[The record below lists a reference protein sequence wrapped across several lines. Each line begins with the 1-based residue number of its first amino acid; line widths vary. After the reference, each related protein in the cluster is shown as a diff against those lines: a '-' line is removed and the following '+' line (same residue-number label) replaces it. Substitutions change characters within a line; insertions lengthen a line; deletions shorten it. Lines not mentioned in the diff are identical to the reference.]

1 MVEYWLEGYKYI
13 IAVRKTRKDPIITKL
28 FASIYYKILKI
39 FVTKNFPKGGFDVVL
54 ADKRLLKY
62 FQNSGKNINPSLLA
76 HWLGFKPKIIQYDR
90 LERKF
95 GKSRWTFKKQIVLFM
110 DSILGFSVSPI
121 RFILSIGLLISL
133 LSFSYFLVIIVN
145 AYLGKIDVRGFATIV
160 ALITF
165 LFGVVISMLGIIGE
179 YIWRT
184 LSQARG
190 RPQFIIEEVLE

>member
-1 MVEYWLEGYKYI
+1 M
-13 IAVRKTRKDPIITKL
+13 R
-28 FASIYYKILKI
+28 
-39 FVTKNFPKGGFDVVL
+39 
-54 ADKRLLKY
+54 
-62 FQNSGKNINPSLLA
+62 Q
-76 HWLGFKPKIIQYDR
+76 
-90 LERKF
+90 
-95 GKSRWTFKKQIVLFM
+95 TFKKQIVLFM

-190 RPQFIIEEVLE
+190 RPQYIIEEVIE